1 MEKVIELF
9 KDALQHEV
17 KSSVFYKKAAETT
30 NNDESR
36 MLLLELCTE
45 EEDHTRHII
54 EETKNIPSL
63 KDFDAK
69 GYLKELESDME
80 NIVST
85 DELETVKSGSMRDVL
100 KLAVYIEENAVNKYK
115 ELAEHAEDEETKNFC
130 LKLVDEEK
138 KHLNSTTRM
147 LESLD
152 MDEEDRPAL

>member
-9 KDALQHEV
+9 KDALKHEV
-17 KSSVFYKKAAETT
+17 KSSVFYKNAAETT
-30 NNDESR
+30 TIDDSR

-54 EETKNIPSL
+54 EKTKNFPSL
-63 KDFDAK
+63 KGFDAA